1 MKKVF
6 LIAFL
11 AISITS
17 CENENNLNLESQIQG
32 IWELNQLIK
41 FNQNGALE
49 IENLSDFSIDF
60 DISNTVFINRSFEI
74 HAIGNYDFVISSE
87 NYFDPENIAD
97 ATSEIIEFDGARY
110 AIELGSNENGNRSLK
125 LISFDGTKKELHFK
139 EK

>member
-17 CENENNLNLESQIQG
+17 CENENDLNLESQIQG

-41 FNQNGALE
+41 FDQNGALE

-60 DISNTVFINRSFEI
+60 DISSTVFINRSFEI
-74 HAIGNYDFVISSE
+74 HTSGNYDFVISSE
-87 NYFDPENIAD
+87 NYFDPENITD
-97 ATSEIIEFDGARY
+97 ATSEIIEFDGVRY